1 MYLCTA
7 GAALKYQVFAVA
19 MHSIRDGQHD
29 LGRTFAFWQCKRAT
43 AQIRARSGFAIT
55 LNASRCAAHTSGKRA
70 AAKMSAGPVSVAGQC
85 CRKLTE
91 KRHTM
96 ARAQQARRRTAPAG
110 EPAPLS
116 TFQEEAGRLFHAA
129 GGS

>member
-7 GAALKYQVFAVA
+7 GAALKYQVFAVS

-29 LGRTFAFWQCKRAT
+29 LGKTSAFWQCKHVT

-55 LNASRCAAHTSGKRA
+55 LNASRCAARTSGKRA
-70 AAKMSAGPVSVAGQC
+70 CREDVCGSGVCRRAMLSQADRKKAHHGTRTTGAALRC
-85 CRKLTE
+85 
-91 KRHTM
+91 
-96 ARAQQARRRTAPAG
+96 AG